1 MNTSL
6 SNAERAEVLTHALPY
21 IQKYNGKIIVVK
33 YGGNAMISE
42 SLKEQVME
50 DIVLLTLVGVK
61 VVLVHGG
68 GPEMNDA
75 MKKMGKE
82 PVFDNG
88 LRVTDHETMEI
99 AQMVL
104 AGKINKT
111 LVNLLQTKGGCAM
124 GISGMDGRLIE
135 ATQKNEKLG
144 YVGEI
149 TNVNV
154 QPILDLL
161 DKGYIPVVSTLGCD
175 REGNAYNINGDT
187 AAARIA
193 GAIGAERMLMM
204 TDISGI
210 LEDKDNP
217 DSLIRRL
224 SVAEAEKLEERGVVS
239 GGMIPKVKCCIDAI
253 QHGVHKVIILD
264 GRVHHAIIMEILT
277 NEGAGTMVYGE
288 E

>member
-1 MNTSL
+1 M
-6 SNAERAEVLTHALPY
+6 
-21 IQKYNGKIIVVK
+21 
-33 YGGNAMISE
+33 
-42 SLKEQVME
+42 
-50 DIVLLTLVGVK
+50 
-61 VVLVHGG
+61 
-68 GPEMNDA
+68 
-75 MKKMGKE
+75 
-82 PVFDNG
+82 
-88 LRVTDHETMEI
+88 
-99 AQMVL
+99 
-104 AGKINKT
+104 
-111 LVNLLQTKGGCAM
+111 
-124 GISGMDGRLIE
+124 
-135 ATQKNEKLG
+135 
-144 YVGEI
+144 GEI

-193 GAIGAERMLMM
+193 GAIGAERMIMM